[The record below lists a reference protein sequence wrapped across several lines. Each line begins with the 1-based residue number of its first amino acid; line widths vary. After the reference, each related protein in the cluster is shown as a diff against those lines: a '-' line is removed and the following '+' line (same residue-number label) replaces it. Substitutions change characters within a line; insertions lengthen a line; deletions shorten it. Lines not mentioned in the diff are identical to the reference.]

1 MIIIRLKGGLG
12 NQMFQYALYLQLK
25 ALGKD
30 VKIDDVEGFILD
42 KQRKPVLTDTFGI
55 TYDKADKQDIIEI
68 TDAHMDL
75 ISRIRRKLFGR
86 HSTEYLDE
94 TGNFDPKIFEMDT
107 AYLNGYFQS
116 DKYFPDKEVI
126 DELKRVYSFDRE
138 SVLTNDICWEVYR
151 QIRQTESVSIHVR
164 RGDYLEPGIV
174 ESFGGICDIDYYK
187 RTIDYMVQKHPNAE
201 FFVFTS
207 DKEWCEKNVSGEK
220 FHMVDTGASDPD
232 SADMYLM
239 SLCKHHILANSSF
252 SWWSAWIN
260 DRENKTILVPSKWL
274 NDKDMR
280 DIYTDRM
287 EKI

>member
-1 MIIIRLKGGLG
+1 
-12 NQMFQYALYLQLK
+12 MFQYALYLQLK

-126 DELKRVYSFDRE
+126 DILLDKQRVTSP
-138 SVLTNDICWEVYR
+138 
-151 QIRQTESVSIHVR
+151 VSISHKLFECFLPC
-164 RGDYLEPGIV
+164 YAHHAL
-174 ESFGGICDIDYYK
+174 SLL
-187 RTIDYMVQKHPNAE
+187 
-201 FFVFTS
+201 
-207 DKEWCEKNVSGEK
+207 
-220 FHMVDTGASDPD
+220 TGLDA
-232 SADMYLM
+232 
-239 SLCKHHILANSSF
+239 
-252 SWWSAWIN
+252 
-260 DRENKTILVPSKWL
+260 
-274 NDKDMR
+274 
-280 DIYTDRM
+280 
-287 EKI
+287 